1 MKRVLVLI
9 SLLLMLLSL
18 SACGETTGESNE
30 NSQNKQNNENV
41 ESNVAIVLSSNEIEI
56 KVGET
61 KQLSYTLV
69 PEGNEHISVS
79 WKTTDD
85 SIVTVD
91 SSGLIVGVGRGQTN
105 VIVSCDNGGYDTCSV
120 SVVEPSS
127 YEQLSADKREF
138 VDTFLLG
145 ADSFYNPSSVTVK
158 YIHKNSGDFGWD
170 ITVSAQN
177 QMGGYS
183 EQDFDLSKDGKLS
196 KPILPHVDMSD
207 VNGQSYNLD
216 LINKAISELNNQ

>member
-1 MKRVLVLI
+1 MKRVLVLL
-9 SLLLMLLSL
+9 SLLLILLSL
-18 SACGETTGESNE
+18 SACGRTTDDGNK

-41 ESNVAIVLSSNEIEI
+41 ESDVAIVLSSNGIEI

-85 SIVTVD
+85 SIVSVD
-91 SSGLIVGVGRGQTN
+91 SNGLIVGVGKGQTN
-105 VIVSCDNGGYDTCSV
+105 IIVSCENGSYDTCSV
-120 SVVEPSS
+120 SVIEPSA
-127 YEQLSADKREF
+127 YEQLSANEREF

-145 ADSFYNPSSVTVK
+145 VDSFYNPSSVTVK

-170 ITVSAQN
+170 VTVSAQN

-183 EQDFDLSKDGKLS
+183 EQDFDLSNDGKLS
-196 KPILPHVDMSD
+196 KPMLPHVDMSA

-216 LINKAISELNNQ
+216 LINKAISELNNH